1 MKLHRYLALAAGLL
15 LATAANAEIKQFV
28 PTGPSLIEGAHL
40 NQMVDQLNG
49 TNPYP
54 NSLIGT
60 GVNKVSLSGGATT
73 VDPVITVGGSSSDT
87 NIGLLITGKGT
98 GPVHIGGSDKNNGS
112 LRVPTVASAVN
123 AVSVSGAVTTGI
135 PFITVGG
142 LQSDTNAS
150 LAVYGKGTGSV
161 LIGDS
166 STTLAGLQVAKTT
179 SAVNGLLVT
188 PGATGTAASISSA
201 TAGADTNVGI
211 TMATKGT
218 GAYNFSTNTNVQQF
232 GITNTASAVDYLS
245 CSGAATANPA
255 LVTCTATGSDTNI
268 NIVLATKAAGN
279 VKLGTNTVSTCSGT
293 TTATCQG
300 QRFVV
305 SITGLT
311 TAASTLSAAMT
322 VTNANVVS
330 SASTVMC
337 QVNGYGGTGVPVAVN
352 VTPGTGSVALNI
364 QNVSTGAA
372 LNATVPVAC
381 VVFGT

>member
-73 VDPVITVGGSSSDT
+73 VDPVITVGGSSS
-87 NIGLLITGKGT
+87 
-98 GPVHIGGSDKNNGS
+98 
-112 LRVPTVASAVN
+112 
-123 AVSVSGAVTTGI
+123 
-135 PFITVGG
+135 
-142 LQSDTNAS
+142 
-150 LAVYGKGTGSV
+150 
-161 LIGDS
+161 
-166 STTLAGLQVAKTT
+166 
-179 SAVNGLLVT
+179 
-188 PGATGTAASISSA
+188 
-201 TAGADTNVGI
+201 DTNVGI